1 MTVSEA
7 SSPSAA
13 GYDLDGRWPWVPV
26 DREAVRVLNRRG
38 RAAVVFCQLRVGDAS
53 DAPLAKIL
61 DALPAGFPADRV
73 VSVGRVRTLKEGV
86 ERLVRNVVANPHI
99 DTLILVGRDSKVF
112 RPLRGIDCLFR
123 YGTDDAGRI
132 LAPDQDEPT
141 RRVFA
146 RDALVTVTAA
156 EIDYFRRRAGL
167 RVIAELIDGPATAA
181 EALSAAAEIVGSLPP
196 RSSPPCWDFL
206 TELDVGS
213 WGAEKTVE
221 AAEPYE
227 VPADRS
233 GPTVRGDAEF
243 VCAEAGGWRAR
254 IGRGV
259 NLASEKL
266 LHTWLRDLRAAGT
279 TPTELETAEA
289 AMRFEAALS
298 GAGGRG
304 GSAQTPTSPSSGLR
318 PPSPSRGEGVFPDAV
333 LTPFDDDPAGWFVTR
348 VEHESGR
355 LFTDVYQNAVP
366 GDPATARQVATVV
379 GEDPRAVLRLLLE
392 KDWFGRHAQRLE
404 HIGYVAI
411 MLARAAHAARTGY
424 GFTQDKPLDTSDD
437 VRRNV
442 DWKLNA
448 AVVLRGGTL
457 DEVWKRAV
465 RNLAENGLITR
476 TQKGRVVE
484 NWCTLLHVADMAAMT
499 IPEGYPATEENI
511 SAYAEEFFSKR
522 PEGSDEEYTYG
533 DRMCH
538 HYGHDQVQDLIRR
551 LRERPDLAHPSQR
564 YDPWTDLGR
573 SHIPCLAFD
582 VWFLWNGRLHTVQ
595 ITRAH
600 DIYGAMPQNALG
612 VARGWAKRIADG
624 LGVERGDLVFLS
636 TSNNYRVADDGEAVA
651 RVLETPDPGHGFE
664 SDLDV
669 RVASRE
675 PWAFEPYVPISAVF
689 REQTP
694 DDADLDSALMAATL
708 AAETEIGRRLRTH
721 RGFDQ
726 IRAFADHLNAALRK
740 NPHYRTQYGLL
751 SPRDPWLDRDAE
763 ATDLLSLQLRNQLG
777 RLHAAAVFVNSP
789 ADLRTQLSIV
799 AAVQREAARLT
810 DHPPG
815 SVYLL
820 NVLPQTAPEEPR

>member
-7 SSPSAA
+7 SSPPAA

-123 YGTDDAGRI
+123 HGTDDAGRI

-146 RDALVTVTAA
+146 RDALVTLTAA

-167 RVIAELIDGPATAA
+167 RVIADLIDGPATAA
-181 EALSAAAEIVGSLPP
+181 EALSAAAGIVRSLPP

-213 WGAEKTVE
+213 WRAEKTVE

-227 VPADRS
+227 VPADRT
-233 GPTVRGDAEF
+233 GLRVRGDAEF
-243 VCAEAGGWRAR
+243 VYAEAGNWRAR

-266 LHTWLRDLRAAGT
+266 LHTWLRDLRAAGA

-289 AMRFEAALS
+289 AIRFEEALL
-298 GAGGRG
+298 GDEPEATAR
-304 GSAQTPTSPSSGLR
+304 PSR
-318 PPSPSRGEGVFPDAV
+318 PPPTNGLAVAGSSVRFPDAV

-366 GDPATARQVATVV
+366 GDPATARHVATVV

-404 HIGYVAI
+404 HLGYVAI
-411 MLARAAHAARTGY
+411 MLARAAYAARTGY
-424 GFTQDKPLDTSDD
+424 GFTQDKPLDRSDD

-442 DWKLNA
+442 DGKLNA
-448 AVVLRGGTL
+448 AVVIQGRTL

-465 RNLAENGLITR
+465 RNLADHGLITR

-484 NWCTLLHVADMAAMT
+484 NWCTLLRLPAMGSLT
-499 IPEGYPATEENI
+499 IPPEYPATEDNI
-511 SAYAEEFFSKR
+511 SAYAEEFFAKR

-538 HYGHDQVQDLIRR
+538 HYGHDQVADLVRR
-551 LRERPDLAHPSQR
+551 LRARPDLAHPSQR

-582 VWFLWNGRLHTVQ
+582 VWFLWNGRLHTLQ

-624 LGVERGDLVFLS
+624 LGVQRGDLVFLS

-651 RVLETPDPGHGFE
+651 RVLETPEPGNAFE
-664 SDLDV
+664 SELAV
-669 RVASRE
+669 RVCPGEPSRYD
-675 PWAFEPYVPISAVF
+675 PYVPISAVYKERF
-689 REQTP
+689 GDET
-694 DDADLDSALMAATL
+694 DLDTALMAGTL

-726 IRAFADHLNAALRK
+726 IRAFADHLSAALRK
-740 NPHYRTQYGLL
+740 NRHYRTQYGLL

-789 ADLRTQLSIV
+789 ADLRTQLSVV

-815 SVYLL
+815 SVYVL